1 MDQHMTNAQLA
12 KTQAE
17 IAKIMAETVKIQAEA
32 RWYPLVVGAALA
44 TALITMT
51 KLFL

>member
-1 MDQHMTNAQLA
+1 MNEQMTNAELA
-12 KTQAE
+12 KINAE
-17 IAKIMAETVKIQAEA
+17 IGKIMAETVKIQAEA

-44 TALITMT
+44 TAVITIT

>member
-1 MDQHMTNAQLA
+1 MTNAQLA

-44 TALITMT
+44 TVLITLT

>member
-1 MDQHMTNAQLA
+1 MEQKMTNAQLA
-12 KTQAE
+12 KINAE
-17 IAKIMAETVKIQAEA
+17 ISKLMAETVKIQAEA

-44 TALITMT
+44 TAVITLT